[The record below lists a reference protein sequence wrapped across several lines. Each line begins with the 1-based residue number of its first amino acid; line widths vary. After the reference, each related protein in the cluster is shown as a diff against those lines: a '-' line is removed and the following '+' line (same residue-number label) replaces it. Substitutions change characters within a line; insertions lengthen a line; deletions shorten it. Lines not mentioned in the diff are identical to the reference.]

1 LLPALAGR
9 LEHRRGK
16 AAHPS
21 TSLLD
26 ERRAADPTGMV
37 DRLRT
42 RLPRTDRTLKLLLG
56 TSWIAGRVGIEA
68 RGRDA
73 RPDFGRFF
81 ARHQR
86 LALTV
91 ALAAL
96 AWGAVYL
103 TWRVGWTGPGTS
115 PITFT
120 MLLVT
125 ELYGLWA
132 LGTLTWF
139 SWKRT
144 AVTRPQI
151 SSHPTVDVYV
161 CTYDEPEEVVL
172 ATLAGCRAL
181 RYPHTT
187 YLLDD
192 GRRENMR
199 ELAQLAGA
207 TYLTRPDNAH
217 AKAGNINAALPR
229 TDGELVFMLDADHV
243 PMPDALDA
251 LVGYFE
257 DPQVGLVQSPHDFS
271 NQDSV
276 QHYAVGRHEQS
287 LFYHVVCPGKD
298 RHGAAYWCGSAALMR
313 RGALLGIGGVATETI
328 AEDFHTTIRLQRHG
342 WSSRYHDEV
351 LVQGLAPHDLDG
363 YLLQRDRWSRGN
375 LAVFTLPESPL
386 RADELTPLQRFS
398 YFASLAAYLAPPM
411 RLLLLVTL
419 ALVLWAGWL
428 PMRIDTLALALLWLP
443 AVTLNVAAGSALARG
458 YMRVAE
464 TTHYELLTMG
474 IYTRALRCVVFP
486 GRTAFKVT
494 PKEGIDLGGTHA
506 LARLKMACA
515 LALALAAGVIMR
527 LLDFFGIGPL
537 PDLPPVAE
545 VIIPLL
551 ALIELRRV
559 LRTLVLVAGRR
570 QRRLIYRFEGEAPA
584 LCLTPGGSVPGRLLD
599 ANAAGLG
606 LLMSAAIDVGT
617 QVPVRLQLEDSEGA
631 TRDVHLRA
639 EVRSCRSSDD
649 GFVVGTRIVELEP
662 AARIAL
668 MEWCYVVCSHQEVR
682 GTRPG
687 TRPVE
692 PAELPATRQPRVPQ
706 PAASLEPLIDA
717 AV

>member
-1 LLPALAGR
+1 MPGR
-9 LEHRRGK
+9 L
-16 AAHPS
+16 
-21 TSLLD
+21 
-26 ERRAADPTGMV
+26 GM
-37 DRLRT
+37 
-42 RLPRTDRTLKLLLG
+42 RLPSADRTLKLLLG
-56 TSWIAGRVGIEA
+56 TAWIAGRVGTEA

-73 RPDFGRFF
+73 RPRYGRFF
-81 ARHQR
+81 ERHQR
-86 LALTV
+86 IACAL

-103 TWRVGWTGPGTS
+103 TWRVGWTGDGAS
-115 PITFT
+115 PVTFT

-139 SWKRT
+139 SWRRRP
-144 AVTRPQI
+144 VTRPPI

-199 ELAQLAGA
+199 TLAELTGA
-207 TYLTRPDNAH
+207 VYLTRPDNAH

-251 LVGYFE
+251 MVGYFE
-257 DPQVGLVQSPHDFS
+257 DPQVALVQSPHDFS

-287 LFYHVVCPGKD
+287 LFYHVICPGKD
-298 RHGAAYWCGSAALMR
+298 HHGAAFWCGSAAVIR
-313 RGALLGIGGVATETI
+313 REALLQIGGVATETI
-328 AEDFHTTIRLQRHG
+328 AEDFHTTIRMQRHG
-342 WSSRYHDEV
+342 WTSRYHDEV

-386 RADELTPLQRFS
+386 RAKELKPLQRLS
-398 YFASLAAYLAPPM
+398 YFVSLAAYLAPPM

-428 PMRIDTLALALLWLP
+428 PMQVDWVSLAILWLP
-443 AVTLNVAAGSALARG
+443 AVALNLAAGSALARG
-458 YMRVAE
+458 YMRIAE
-464 TTHYELLTMG
+464 TTHYELMTMG
-474 IYTRALRCVVFP
+474 IYARALRCVAFP

-506 LARLKMACA
+506 LGRLKIACA
-515 LALALAAGVIMR
+515 LALVLAVGIVLR
-527 LLDFFGIGPL
+527 VLDLWGIGPL
-537 PDLPPVAE
+537 PDLPPIAE
-545 VIIPLL
+545 VVIPLL
-551 ALIELRRV
+551 ALIELRRI

-584 LCLTPGGSVPGRLLD
+584 LCLTSGGSVPGRLLD

-606 LLMSAAIDVGT
+606 LVVSAPIEAGT
-617 QVPVRLQLEDSEGA
+617 HVPIRLQLEDSEGVG
-631 TRDVHLRA
+631 RDVHVVA
-639 EVRSCRSSDD
+639 EVRSCRPGAD
-649 GFVVGTRIVELEP
+649 GFVLGTRIVELDP
-662 AARIAL
+662 AARVAL

-687 TRPVE
+687 ARSAGAPT
-692 PAELPATRQPRVPQ
+692 ALPSVPLVPQ
-706 PAASLEPLIDA
+706 PAASIEPVTGVA
-717 AV
+717 A